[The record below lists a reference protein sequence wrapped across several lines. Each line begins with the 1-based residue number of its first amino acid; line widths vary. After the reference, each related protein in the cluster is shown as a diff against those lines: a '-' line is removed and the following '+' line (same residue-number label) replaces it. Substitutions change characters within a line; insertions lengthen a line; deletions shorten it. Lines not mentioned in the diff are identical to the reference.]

1 MSSAGWII
9 SRRFLT
15 LLEYVCKSMER
26 RDFFKYSAGAALS
39 ATLLGRA
46 TDVFAKDG
54 PEEEDKYSVVILGDT
69 HYDAMD
75 PEVYHA
81 GYTDPNPEREANHRK
96 EFVRNGEMW
105 AERCPALVYRAAC
118 LVDDDT
124 RFVLQMGD
132 LVQGD
137 TASAETHIRF
147 LDDAMGLLK
156 AGVAPDL
163 PLVTVAGNHDLRGN
177 DDAVIT
183 QAYNDY
189 MPARLS
195 RELGQDIT
203 DTDFLFHC
211 GPDAYLVINFGKTTL
226 EKVEKLFDASMGA
239 RHTFVVVHS
248 PVFPYESG
256 KYWWWIL
263 FGNRQDSR
271 AEERRYA
278 RYLMASRNAIVLCGH
293 THRTELMDWFGDGGR
308 ITQMTM
314 SSVWAKETQGE
325 YTVLASGADSYGS
338 LSKFENGE
346 VAKRLFDEYRPGI
359 SRYSHANAAGS
370 YKLFVGDKDIYV
382 DFYAGKSPRRSER
395 FLLRP

>member
-1 MSSAGWII
+1 
-9 SRRFLT
+9 
-15 LLEYVCKSMER
+15 MER
-26 RDFFKYSAGAALS
+26 REFFKYSAGAALG

-46 TDVFAKDG
+46 TDVFAQDR
-54 PEEEDKYSVVILGDT
+54 PEEGDKYSVVILGDT
-69 HYDAMD
+69 HYDVMD

-105 AERCPALVYRAAC
+105 AERCPLLVYRAAC

-137 TASAETHIRF
+137 TATAAIHTRF

-195 RELGQDIT
+195 KELGIDVPG
-203 DTDFLFHC
+203 TDFLFNC
-211 GPDAYLVINFGKTTL
+211 GPDAYLVVNFGKTTL
-226 EKVEKLFDASMGA
+226 EKVEKLFDASKDA
-239 RHTFVVVHS
+239 RHTFVVIHS
-248 PVFPYESG
+248 PVFPYDSA

-271 AEERRYA
+271 ADERRYA
-278 RYLMASRNAIVLCGH
+278 RRLMASRNAIVLCGH
-293 THRTELMDWFGDGGR
+293 THKTELLDWYGDGGR

-314 SSVWAKETQGE
+314 SSVWANEAQGT
-325 YTVLASGADSYGS
+325 YKVLASGADGYGS
-338 LSKFENGE
+338 RSKFENP
-346 VAKRLFDEYRPGI
+346 VAAKRLFDEYRPGI
-359 SRYSHANAAGS
+359 SRYSLANAAGS